1 MSRDITKVDFKDLTK
16 VDFKDLTKEEWEE
29 LLNSK
34 MLEEEIDK
42 IIAFDE
48 KPITEESNEC
58 LEEIVE
64 IYEPYWRK

>member
-1 MSRDITKVDFKDLTK
+1 MSKNIFLK
-16 VDFKDLTKEEWEE
+16 DFKDLTKEEWKE
-29 LLNSK
+29 LLKSK
-34 MLEEEIDK
+34 KLEEEFDK

-64 IYEPYWRK
+64 IYEPKYFNY

>member
-16 VDFKDLTKEEWEE
+16 EEWKE
-29 LLNSK
+29 LLKSK
-34 MLEEEIDK
+34 KLEEEFDK

-64 IYEPYWRK
+64 IYELKCFNY

>member
-1 MSRDITKVDFKDLTK
+1 MNYNKKMSRDITK

-29 LLNSK
+29 LLK
-34 MLEEEIDK
+34 TKKLEEEFDK

-48 KPITEESNEC
+48 KPITEENNEC
-58 LEEIVE
+58 LEEIIE